1 MRRKPEPVGT
11 VGAVGMGFDAE
22 ERLCSLRERGA
33 NRANCAN
40 RSKKHLCM
48 NEPEVDP
55 CPGVPYPQPGD
66 TLLPG
71 WGTRV
76 SMEYRLWIA
85 SEDECLEWAKELWQ
99 LELVAKARNY
109 PKKWAAQ
116 IARNRVVWREAFAVR
131 DKTKAPDVDGLDE
144 VGGV

>member
-1 MRRKPEPVGT
+1 MRRKPESVGT
-11 VGAVGMGFDAE
+11 VGAVGMGFDTE
-22 ERLCSLRERGA
+22 ERLCSLLKLGA

-40 RSKKHLCM
+40 RSESTVCM

-55 CPGVPYPQPGD
+55 CPGAPYPQPGD

-85 SEDECLEWAKELWQ
+85 SEEECLEWAKELWQ

-116 IARNRVVWREAFAVR
+116 IARNRVAWRNAFAIR
-131 DKTKAPDVDGLDE
+131 DRAKAPDIARLNDG
-144 VGGV
+144 GGA

>member
-1 MRRKPEPVGT
+1 
-11 VGAVGMGFDAE
+11 MGFDAE
-22 ERLCSLRERGA
+22 ERLCSLLKLGV

-48 NEPEVDP
+48 NEHEVDP
-55 CPGVPYPQPGD
+55 CPGVPQPQSGD

-99 LELVAKARNY
+99 LELVAKARSY
-109 PKKWAAQ
+109 PERWAVQ
-116 IARNRVVWREAFAVR
+116 IARNRVAWREAFAIR
-131 DKTKAPDVDGLDE
+131 DRAMAPDVAGFDE
-144 VGGV
+144 VGRT

>member
-11 VGAVGMGFDAE
+11 VGAVGMGFNAE
-22 ERLCSLRERGA
+22 ERLCSSLKLG
-33 NRANCAN
+33 ANCAN
-40 RSKKHLCM
+40 RSESTVCM
-48 NEPEVDP
+48 DEHEVDS
-55 CPGVPYPQPGD
+55 CPGVPHPQPGD

-116 IARNRVVWREAFAVR
+116 IARNRVAWRDAFAVR
-131 DKTKAPDVDGLDE
+131 DKTKAPDVAGLDE
-144 VGGV
+144 VGGA